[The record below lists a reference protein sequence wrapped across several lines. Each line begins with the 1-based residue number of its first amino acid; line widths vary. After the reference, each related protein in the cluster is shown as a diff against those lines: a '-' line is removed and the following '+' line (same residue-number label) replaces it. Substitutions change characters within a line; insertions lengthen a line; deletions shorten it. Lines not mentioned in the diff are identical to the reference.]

1 MCSGIPGSSDI
12 KESACQCRNMESWV
26 QTLSQ
31 EDRLEKE
38 MATHSNMLARE
49 IPWRDEP
56 GRLQSMR
63 WQNNRVQLNWLNNN
77 NKKKVFNL
85 YLYENHN
92 FNFLECFQW
101 PVLPTDGEEKQMLS
115 LGMAIGL
122 CSEPGVCFLIHVE
135 ASHLN
140 LILYLLYKMGTTFPS
155 GIIKMIKWDK
165 IHSVRELNEADIRAA
180 LLRGKQPWLRRWLMV
195 SPKIVF

>member
-1 MCSGIPGSSDI
+1 MCSGIPGSSEI
-12 KESACQCRNMESWV
+12 KESACQCRNMDSWV

-31 EDRLEKE
+31 EDCLEKE

-63 WQNNRVQLNWLNNN
+63 WQNNQVQLNWLNNN
-77 NKKKVFNL
+77 NKKVFNL
-85 YLYENHN
+85 YLHESHN

-101 PVLPTDGEEKQMLS
+101 PVPPTDGEKKQMLS

-122 CSEPGVCFLIHVE
+122 CSEPGFY
-135 ASHLN
+135 ASWYMWKHH
-140 LILYLLYKMGTTFPS
+140 IWISFCIFS
-155 GIIKMIKWDK
+155 IKWEQHFPQGLLK
-165 IHSVRELNEADIRAA
+165 WLNEIKFIQWENWMR
-180 LLRGKQPWLRRWLMV
+180 QPSEQHCLEVNSLGWEDDSWWV
-195 SPKIVF
+195 PK